1 MEDARVGSLQTESGY
16 GFHRLKLFPAKIAV
30 DWGLRSPLVQI
41 GNDLAVDWE
50 NQR

>member
-1 MEDARVGSLQTESGY
+1 MEDARVGSLQTDSGY

-30 DWGLRSPLVQI
+30 DWGLSSLVQI
-41 GNDLAVDWE
+41 GDDLAVDWE